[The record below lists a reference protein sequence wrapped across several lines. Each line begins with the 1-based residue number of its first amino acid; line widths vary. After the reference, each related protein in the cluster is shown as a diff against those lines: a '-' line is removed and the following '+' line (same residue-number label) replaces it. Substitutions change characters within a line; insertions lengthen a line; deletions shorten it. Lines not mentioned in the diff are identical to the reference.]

1 MGFIVTILLRVLTSV
16 FLKIIFSI
24 ASEEVI
30 AGLVFKLLHK
40 LTTYTK
46 TDKDDILITK
56 LEEIYNKNSDQNS
69 VLVEKTITHLKG
81 LNEE

>member
-1 MGFIVTILLRVLTSV
+1 MGFIISVLLRVLTSV

-30 AGLVFKLLHK
+30 ANLVFKLLHK
-40 LTTYTK
+40 LSTYTK
-46 TDKDDILITK
+46 TDKDDALVNK
-56 LEEIYNKNSDQNS
+56 LEELYNKNSDQNT
-69 VLVEKTITHLKG
+69 VLVEKTISHLKG